1 MQYGGRPPRHQIG
14 RFIVWQSFS
23 GLLRK
28 ENGCSVFRLK
38 AIYRSL
44 VSYISDW
51 DHIIYDAKSLVS
63 YIGDWNQ
70 GSKDAELCS
79 GIGMQAKK
87 SVNSDL
93 KEEDWLQDHITVTTA
108 EEDGAGLEGR
118 HWGLSQILC

>member
-1 MQYGGRPPRHQIG
+1 MARDLPGTKLG
-14 RFIVWQSFS
+14 FIVWQSFS

-28 ENGCSVFRLK
+28 ENGCSVFRPE

-79 GIGMQAKK
+79 GIGMQATK
-87 SVNSDL
+87 SVNSRSEGKRL
-93 KEEDWLQDHITVTTA
+93 VCKTT
-108 EEDGAGLEGR
+108 L
-118 HWGLSQILC
+118 LSQQLRKAVQD